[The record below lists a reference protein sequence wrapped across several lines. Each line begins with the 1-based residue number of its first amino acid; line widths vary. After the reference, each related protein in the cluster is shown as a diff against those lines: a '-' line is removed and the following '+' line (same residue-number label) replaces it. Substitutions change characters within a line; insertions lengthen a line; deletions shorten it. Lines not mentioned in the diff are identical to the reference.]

1 MTSWPIHRVC
11 WSGSGGG
18 ALPVFVCSGALQ
30 LGVDSLR
37 RVYDRNMSPGT
48 LGPVAEHE
56 GQRVR
61 GDAGNAGDKQDY
73 HGVRQS
79 ELDRILP
86 WSLASVWPP
95 RRAWTA
101 TPSGRIGNLGGRGL
115 RRTSAS
121 LLPCLFESTRREE
134 PWTQGGDDG
143 RELGSPKVGMPA
155 LCSCSSNGPQTP
167 SNSLDVIA
175 LRSVQL
181 RFPFAFLPRCIGP
194 LGLSSAFQVCAGSSV
209 SEQAD

>member
-101 TPSGRIGNLGGRGL
+101 TPSGRIGNLGGGYGGLVLRCFRACLKKHEKARTLDAGRG
-115 RRTSAS
+115 R
-121 LLPCLFESTRREE
+121 
-134 PWTQGGDDG
+134 WTGAW
-143 RELGSPKVGMPA
+143 LA
-155 LCSCSSNGPQTP
+155 
-167 SNSLDVIA
+167 
-175 LRSVQL
+175 
-181 RFPFAFLPRCIGP
+181 
-194 LGLSSAFQVCAGSSV
+194 
-209 SEQAD
+209 